1 MKRLP
6 KMETEINLINAMINV
21 LNYEY
26 CIAPNPNSKVIA
38 DATEIMAAKVNEI
51 QKVINNPQGPSH
63 FNDEVDLITSRYE
76 KV

>member
-1 MKRLP
+1 
-6 KMETEINLINAMINV
+6 METEINLINAMINV

-26 CIAPNPNSKVIA
+26 CVAPTPNEKVIS
-38 DATEIMAAKVNEI
+38 DAREIMASKVNEI

-63 FNDEVDLITSRYE
+63 FNDEIDLITTHYE

>member
-21 LNYEY
+21 LNYEH
-26 CIAPNPNSKVIA
+26 CIAPIPNEKVIS
-38 DATEIMAAKVNEI
+38 DAKEIMAAKVNEI
-51 QKVINNPQGPSH
+51 QKVINKPQGPSH
-63 FNDEVDLITSRYE
+63 FNDDVDLITSRYE